1 MRDMSVSPFIR
12 DRSAYSF
19 PLLEPV
25 GRTCK
30 FRFCSDRRKRRP
42 TNHHHFIGFFLGSDW
57 ELADDVVLFVS
68 CLNNADDGELLLC
81 DGGMS
86 GLPTVVPL
94 SVGDC
99 WVSLSSLGIV
109 TPPRRPSSPN
119 QYFSSLS
126 FRFPRLRKV
135 YLRTSVYLRRTNG
148 RFFF

>member
-1 MRDMSVSPFIR
+1 MSFVSVPT
-12 DRSAYSF
+12 D
-19 PLLEPV
+19 ENDV
-25 GRTCK
+25 QRTIV
-30 FRFCSDRRKRRP
+30 
-42 TNHHHFIGFFLGSDW
+42 HFIGVLGSDW

-109 TPPRRPSSPN
+109 TPPPSPLLT
-119 QYFSSLS
+119 QPVL
-126 FRFPRLRKV
+126 
-135 YLRTSVYLRRTNG
+135 
-148 RFFF
+148 